1 MTVTVKAATA
11 RTCPLCAAR
20 YGAVVDIGCRMCGGI
35 GTVVVT
41 AAEADLPA
49 TCHAVSLFALR
60 PDRPAV
66 TAGTA
71 AEYDLAVAVD
81 RRSLVAAGLV
91 SGPTDASTILDL
103 PADQV
108 AARRRNLAC
117 AAADRV
123 GHLGEALAT
132 VTALSVGHP
141 SAGGPADTPDDDHD
155 ATIIALRPDRP
166 AEHRPPG

>member
-11 RTCPLCAAR
+11 RTCPVCAAR

-41 AAEADLPA
+41 AAEVDLPA
-49 TCHAVSLFALR
+49 TCHAVGLFALR

-71 AEYDLAVAVD
+71 AEYDRSVAVD

-91 SGPTDASTILDL
+91 SGPTH
-103 PADQV
+103 
-108 AARRRNLAC
+108 AARPPTRSPPAAGPSLALPPT
-117 AAADRV
+117 
-123 GHLGEALAT
+123 GSAT
-132 VTALSVGHP
+132 SAKP
-141 SAGGPADTPDDDHD
+141 SLP
-155 ATIIALRPDRP
+155 
-166 AEHRPPG
+166 